1 MCAHLILQ
9 SSASLCLEDS
19 LYRLQLHTHTHV
31 HTHKDT
37 HTHTHTHTNTHTH
50 THTHAGVQTHAHKPT
65 HTSIC
70 TSTHAHAHTHKH
82 IHTHT
87 GPGCWWSHVAYCSW
101 LWTLRKVGALR
112 LHMHFLVGLVGPFPN
127 AHKHF
132 LADEFLEACVQ
143 IIC

>member
-1 MCAHLILQ
+1 MALARHWGLSCKRAMDGTQLVTEIVLAIAASICLQIHAEKSHSHALTHIL
-9 SSASLCLEDS
+9 
-19 LYRLQLHTHTHV
+19 THMQV
-31 HTHKDT
+31 YK
-37 HTHTHTHTNTHTH
+37 HTHTNPHTPAYAHQHMH
-50 THTHAGVQTHAHKPT
+50 T
-65 HTSIC
+65 
-70 TSTHAHAHTHKH
+70 HTHKH